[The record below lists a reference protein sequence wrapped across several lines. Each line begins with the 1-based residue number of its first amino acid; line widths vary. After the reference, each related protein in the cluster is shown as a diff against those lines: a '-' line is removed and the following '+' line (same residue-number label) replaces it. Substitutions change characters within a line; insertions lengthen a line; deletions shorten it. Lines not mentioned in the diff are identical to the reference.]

1 MGLLSVVQSTGS
13 IMTKTQQIGRATLI
27 GIGLLALVPEL
38 YIIALRLKG
47 GGIPIEDVVRLAL
60 TAALS
65 YCVWLGMRW
74 AKWLAVFLLTMGG
87 LILMALGS
95 IFLPLVSGMGV
106 LYIAIA
112 ISLGFIPAVKEFL
125 AYQRKPRATN
135 QAE

>member
-1 MGLLSVVQSTGS
+1 
-13 IMTKTQQIGRATLI
+13 MTKTQQIGRAILIAIGVLTL
-27 GIGLLALVPEL
+27 APEF
-38 YIIALRLKG
+38 YILTLRLNSD
-47 GGIPIEDVVRLAL
+47 GIPIEDVVRLAL

-65 YCVWLGMRW
+65 YCIWQGMRW

-87 LILMALGS
+87 LIFIALGAIS
-95 IFLPLVSGMGV
+95 SPIVSGMGV

-112 ISLGFIPAVKEFL
+112 ISLGFMPAVKEFL

>member
-1 MGLLSVVQSTGS
+1 
-13 IMTKTQQIGRATLI
+13 MTKTQQIGRAILIAIGVLTL
-27 GIGLLALVPEL
+27 APEL
-38 YIIALRLKG
+38 YILTLRLNS

-87 LILMALGS
+87 LILIALGAIS
-95 IFLPLVSGMGV
+95 PPLVSGMGI
-106 LYIAIA
+106 LYIALA

-125 AYQRKPRATN
+125 AYQRKPRVTN